1 VHPELIARNRRTSI
15 ALLVANTILVGVAAA
30 GAALILQVPVGPG
43 LIIAAVVGIVVTT
56 VAALLSNSA
65 AQALTGA
72 VEVTPEQATMLHNV
86 VEGLCLAAG
95 LPKPRVYIIDD
106 PGPNACAFGR
116 SPKTAGIA
124 VTSGLLELCSRREL
138 EGVVAH
144 ELSHVANRDTAVM
157 TLAVTSVGVVVLI
170 ADVFAR
176 VAIFSG
182 GDEDEGPLALLGL
195 VTVLLAPLGAWL
207 LMLAVSRHREELA
220 DGSAVD
226 FTRNPSGLRK
236 ALEKLEADTVTMR
249 HASRATSHLWIES
262 PLERGGRQEK
272 MNRAFDTH
280 PPIAERIA
288 ILRKLEGLDPD
299 GRGPVD
305 ATAAGVPVDLAALR
319 AAADAR
325 TSTPPRGRGVGP
337 TDAPPP
343 AGSDASAPPAVR
355 DVAPGIQRSAAG
367 EHGSQGPRHLPS

>member
-1 VHPELIARNRRTSI
+1 M
-15 ALLVANTILVGVAAA
+15 
-30 GAALILQVPVGPG
+30 
-43 LIIAAVVGIVVTT
+43 VTT

-106 PGPNACAFGR
+106 PAPNACAFGR

-144 ELSHVANRDTAVM
+144 ELSHVANHDTAVM

-272 MNRAFDTH
+272 MNRAVRH
-280 PPIAERIA
+280 PPADRGA
-288 ILRKLEGLDPD
+288 DRDPAQARGPRPRRAWAGRRD
-299 GRGPVD
+299 GGGRPGRPRGAARGRGRPDVD
-305 ATAAGVPVDLAALR
+305 TAAR
-319 AAADAR
+319 
-325 TSTPPRGRGVGP
+325 PRGRPHRRATAGRLRRERATRRTRRRTRDPTQRRGGTRVAGP
-337 TDAPPP
+337 
-343 AGSDASAPPAVR
+343 APPAELNGR
-355 DVAPGIQRSAAG
+355 G
-367 EHGSQGPRHLPS
+367 

>member
-1 VHPELIARNRRTSI
+1 MHPELIARNRRTSL
-15 ALLVANTILVGVAAA
+15 ALLFANTVIVGIAAA
-30 GAALILQVPVGPG
+30 GAALILGVQVGPG
-43 LIIAAVVGIVVTT
+43 LLIAGVVAILATT
-56 VAALLSNSA
+56 LAALVSTST

-72 VEVTPEQATMLHNV
+72 VEVTPEQATVLHNV
-86 VEGLCLAAG
+86 VEGLCLASG

-106 PGPNACAFGR
+106 PAPNACAFGR

-157 TLAVTSVGVVVLI
+157 TLAVTSVGIVVLI

-182 GDEDEGPLALLGL
+182 DDDEGPLALLGL
-195 VTVLLAPLGAWL
+195 VTVLLAPLGAWM

-220 DGSAVD
+220 DGSAVE

-249 HASRATSHLWIES
+249 RASRATSHLWIAS
-262 PLERGGRQEK
+262 PLERGGRQER

-280 PPIAERIA
+280 PPIGERIA
-288 ILRKLEGLDPD
+288 ILRKLEGLDPT

-305 ATAAGVPVDLAALR
+305 ATATGVPVDLQALR
-319 AAADAR
+319 AAAEAR
-325 TSTPPRGRGVGP
+325 TSRALQGRPAGP
-337 TDAPPP
+337 T
-343 AGSDASAPPAVR
+343 AGPTGGATGGSTGGPTVQ
-355 DVAPGIQRSAAG
+355 DVAPGVQRRSDG
-367 EHGSQGPRHLPS
+367 ERDTPGPRHLPG

>member
-1 VHPELIARNRRTSI
+1 
-15 ALLVANTILVGVAAA
+15 
-30 GAALILQVPVGPG
+30 
-43 LIIAAVVGIVVTT
+43 
-56 VAALLSNSA
+56 
-65 AQALTGA
+65 
-72 VEVTPEQATMLHNV
+72 
-86 VEGLCLAAG
+86 
-95 LPKPRVYIIDD
+95 
-106 PGPNACAFGR
+106 
-116 SPKTAGIA
+116 
-124 VTSGLLELCSRREL
+124 
-138 EGVVAH
+138 
-144 ELSHVANRDTAVM
+144 
-157 TLAVTSVGVVVLI
+157 
-170 ADVFAR
+170 
-176 VAIFSG
+176 
-182 GDEDEGPLALLGL
+182 
-195 VTVLLAPLGAWL
+195 
-207 LMLAVSRHREELA
+207 
-220 DGSAVD
+220 
-226 FTRNPSGLRK
+226 
-236 ALEKLEADTVTMR
+236 
-249 HASRATSHLWIES
+249 
-262 PLERGGRQEK
+262 

>member
-1 VHPELIARNRRTSI
+1 MHPDLIARNRRTSLV
-15 ALLVANTILVGVAAA
+15 LLLANTVIVGIAAA
-30 GAALILQVPVGPG
+30 GAALILGVKIGPG
-43 LIIAAVVGIVVTT
+43 LLIAAVVAILATT
-56 VAALLSNSA
+56 IAAAVSTST

-72 VEVTPEQATMLHNV
+72 VEVSPGQAKTLHNV
-86 VEGLCLAAG
+86 VEGLCLASG
-95 LPKPRVYIIDD
+95 LPKPRVYIVDD
-106 PGPNACAFGR
+106 PAPNACAFGR

-144 ELSHVANRDTAVM
+144 ELSHIANRDTAVM
-157 TLAVTSVGVVVLI
+157 TLAVTSVGIVVLI

-249 HASRATSHLWIES
+249 RASRATSHLWIAS
-262 PLERGGRQEK
+262 PLERGGRQER

-280 PPIAERIA
+280 PPIGERIA

-305 ATAAGVPVDLAALR
+305 ATATGVPVDLQALR
-319 AAADAR
+319 AAAEAR
-325 TSTPPRGRGVGP
+325 TSRPLTGRGAG
-337 TDAPPP
+337 TADAAGDPP
-343 AGSDASAPPAVR
+343 SPPQAR
-355 DVAPGIQRSAAG
+355 DVAPGVQRSSAG
-367 EHGSQGPRHLPS
+367 EHEDPGPRHLPG

>member
-1 VHPELIARNRRTSI
+1 MHPELIARNRRTSLL
-15 ALLVANTILVGVAAA
+15 LLVANTIVVGIAAA
-30 GAALILQVPVGPG
+30 GAALILGVNIGPG
-43 LIIAAVVGIVVTT
+43 LLLAAGVGIVATT
-56 VAALLSNSA
+56 LAAAVSTSA
-65 AQALTGA
+65 AESLTGA
-72 VEVTPEQATMLHNV
+72 VEVTPDQATMLHNV
-86 VEGLCLAAG
+86 VEGLCLASG
-95 LPKPRVYIIDD
+95 LPKPRVYIIED
-106 PGPNACAFGR
+106 PAPNACAFGR

-144 ELSHVANRDTAVM
+144 ELSHVANRDTSVM
-157 TLAVTSVGVVVLI
+157 TLAVTSVGTVVLI

-195 VTVLLAPLGAWL
+195 ITVLLAPLGAWL

-249 HASRATSHLWIES
+249 HASRATSHLWIAS
-262 PLERGGRQEK
+262 PLERGGRQER

-280 PPIAERIA
+280 PPIGERIA

-305 ATAAGVPVDLAALR
+305 ATAAGVPVDLQALR
-319 AAADAR
+319 AAAEAR
-325 TSTPPRGRGVGP
+325 TARPLTGKGVGSADTAP
-337 TDAPPP
+337 DA
-343 AGSDASAPPAVR
+343 ASGAPPPAVR
-355 DVAPGIQRSAAG
+355 DVAPGVQRRSSG
-367 EHGSQGPRHLPS
+367 EHGEQEPRHLPG

>member
-1 VHPELIARNRRTSI
+1 MHPELIARNRRSSLL
-15 ALLVANTILVGVAAA
+15 LLVANTVIVAIAAA
-30 GAALILQVPVGPG
+30 GAALILGVKVGPG
-43 LIIAAVVGIVVTT
+43 LIIAGVVGIVATT
-56 VAALLSNSA
+56 LAALLSNSTT
-65 AQALTGA
+65 QALTGA
-72 VEVTPEQATMLHNV
+72 VEVTPEQATTLHNV

-106 PGPNACAFGR
+106 PAPNVCAFGR

-124 VTSGLLELCSRREL
+124 VTTGLLELCSRREL

-144 ELSHVANRDTAVM
+144 ELSHVANHDTAVM

-249 HASRATSHLWIES
+249 HALAGDVTPLDRVAARARRAPAEDEPGLRHAPAHRRAHRDPPQARGPRPRRAGSGRRDRGRRPGRPEG
-262 PLERGGRQEK
+262 PPRRGGGPHVVASLRAGRQ
-272 MNRAFDTH
+272 
-280 PPIAERIA
+280 
-288 ILRKLEGLDPD
+288 LGLD
-299 GRGPVD
+299 GR
-305 ATAAGVPVDLAALR
+305 AG
-319 AAADAR
+319 
-325 TSTPPRGRGVGP
+325 GP
-337 TDAPPP
+337 TDAP
-343 AGSDASAPPAVR
+343 PPAVR
-355 DVAPGIQRSAAG
+355 DVAPGVQRSSAG
-367 EHGSQGPRHLPS
+367 EHDTEGPRHLPS